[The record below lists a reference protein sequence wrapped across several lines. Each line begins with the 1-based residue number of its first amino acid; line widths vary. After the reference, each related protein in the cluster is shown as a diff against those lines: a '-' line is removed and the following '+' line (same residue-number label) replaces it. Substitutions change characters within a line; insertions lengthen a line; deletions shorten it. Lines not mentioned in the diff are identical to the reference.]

1 MPPSTD
7 RYRSALDFLYG
18 RVNYERT
25 AAIPYQ
31 SGGIKLERMVAL
43 LGELGNPH
51 YRLPVVHVAGTK
63 GKGSTCLWLDSICRA
78 AGLRVGLFTSP
89 HLERIEERIVLN
101 GHMCTEDEFVH
112 LTARVS
118 EAVARLEQ
126 KAADPQRRMS
136 PTFFEITTAMAMLH
150 FEQAAVD
157 LAILEVGLGGRLDS
171 TNVCR
176 PIVSVITSI
185 SYDHMK
191 QLGNTLTLIAGEKSH
206 IIKPGIPVISG
217 AIEDEPATVI
227 RARAQE
233 VGSPLYEW
241 QHDFNAHYE
250 PASPDQFTFEWNP
263 PIPEAWSLKPG
274 ASLIP
279 SLSLPVAGDHQVANA
294 SLAIATVMLLREK
307 GFHIPESAIAD
318 GLQRAHLPGRIECVA
333 QSPLTIVDTAHNA
346 ASIAALCDVL
356 RDRFP
361 QRKKVVIFAV
371 SRDKD
376 AGVMIR
382 RLVEEADHLVL
393 TRFKSSAR
401 AVDAEELFHLAGKFK
416 GNATS
421 KARLHVAGD
430 SAAAWEF
437 ARRIASPQDLLC
449 VTGSFFLAGEL
460 RSQALGDSEVATP

>member
-101 GHMCTEDEFVH
+101 GDMCTEDEFVQ

-118 EAVARLEQ
+118 EAVANLEQ

-227 RARAQE
+227 QARAKG
-233 VGSPLYEW
+233 VGAPLYEW
-241 QHDFNAHYE
+241 QRDFNVRYE
-250 PASPDQFTFEWNP
+250 PDSPNFTFHWS
-263 PIPEAWSLKPG
+263 PEEASGFRLQAPG
-274 ASLIP
+274 AIR

-307 GFHIPESAIAD
+307 GFHISDSAIAD
-318 GLQRAHLPGRIECVA
+318 GLQRARLPGRIECVA

-401 AVDAEELFHLAGKFK
+401 AVDAEELFHFAGKFE

-421 KARLHVAGD
+421 KARLHIAGD

-460 RSQALGDSEVATP
+460 RSQAIGDSEVATP

>member
-1 MPPSTD
+1 
-7 RYRSALDFLYG
+7 
-18 RVNYERT
+18 
-25 AAIPYQ
+25 
-31 SGGIKLERMVAL
+31 
-43 LGELGNPH
+43 
-51 YRLPVVHVAGTK
+51 
-63 GKGSTCLWLDSICRA
+63 
-78 AGLRVGLFTSP
+78 
-89 HLERIEERIVLN
+89 
-101 GHMCTEDEFVH
+101 
-112 LTARVS
+112 
-118 EAVARLEQ
+118 
-126 KAADPQRRMS
+126 
-136 PTFFEITTAMAMLH
+136 MAMLH
-150 FEQAAVD
+150 FEQAVVD

-206 IIKPGIPVISG
+206 IIKPSIPVISG

-241 QHDFNAHYE
+241 QRDFSVRYE
-250 PASPDQFTFEWNP
+250 PDSPNFTFHWS
-263 PIPEAWSLKPG
+263 PEKASGFRLRAPG
-274 ASLIP
+274 AIR
-279 SLSLPVAGDHQVANA
+279 SLSLPIAGDHQVANA

-307 GFHIPESAIAD
+307 GLNIPDTAIAG
-318 GLQRAHLPGRIECVA
+318 GLNRAQLPGRIECLG
-333 QSPLTIVDTAHNA
+333 QSPLTIIDTAHNA

-401 AVDAEELFHLAGKFK
+401 AVDAEELFHLAGKFE

-460 RSQALGDSEVATP
+460 RSQAIGDSEVATP

>member
-1 MPPSTD
+1 MPQSTD
-7 RYRSALDFLYG
+7 SYHSALDFLYG

-31 SGGIKLERMVAL
+31 SGGIKLERMIAL

-51 YRLPVVHVAGTK
+51 HRLPVVHVAGTK

-101 GHMCTEDEFVH
+101 GQVCSEIEFVQ
-112 LTARVS
+112 LTARVA
-118 EAVARLEQ
+118 EAVARLER
-126 KAADPQRRMS
+126 ASADPLRRMS

-191 QLGNTLTLIAGEKSH
+191 QLGNTLTLIAGEKAQ
-206 IIKPGIPVISG
+206 IIKPGVPVISG
-217 AIEDEPATVI
+217 AIEDEPAAVI

-241 QHDFNAHYE
+241 QHDFDARCE
-250 PASPDQFTFEWNP
+250 PDSTNFTFHWSP
-263 PIPEAWSLKPG
+263 REAPG
-274 ASLIP
+274 SRLQAPGDIR

-294 SLAIATVMLLREK
+294 SLAIATTMVLREK
-307 GFHIPESAIAD
+307 GFDIPDRAIEE
-318 GLQRAHLPGRIECVA
+318 GLQCAQLPGRIECVG
-333 QSPLTIVDTAHNA
+333 QSPVTIIDTAHNA
-346 ASIAALCDVL
+346 ASITALCDVL
-356 RDRFP
+356 RRRFP
-361 QRKKVVIFAV
+361 EQKKIVIFAV

-376 AGVMIR
+376 VGAMLG
-382 RLVEEADHLVL
+382 RLVEDADHLIL
-393 TRFKSSAR
+393 TRFTSSSR
-401 AVDAEELFHLAGKFK
+401 SVDVEELLHLAETFEG
-416 GNATS
+416 
-421 KARLHVAGD
+421 KARLHVAGN

-437 ARRIASPQDLLC
+437 ARRITAPSDVLC

-460 RSQALGDSEVATP
+460 RSQAISDSEITVR